1 MRADL
6 GTLLDD
12 DDGKLR
18 IELLQP
24 DRGGQARGPGTD
36 DHDIELHP
44 LAGGQI
50 GLAHGP
56 LGRRKRQLRAFPQF
70 ISA

>member
-6 GTLLDD
+6 GTLLHH

-18 IELLQP
+18 VDLLQP
-24 DRGGQARGPGTD
+24 DRGREPRRPGAD

-44 LAGGQI
+44 LAGRQI
-50 GLAHGP
+50 GFAHGP
-56 LGRRKRQLRAFPQF
+56 LGRRKWQLRAFPQF